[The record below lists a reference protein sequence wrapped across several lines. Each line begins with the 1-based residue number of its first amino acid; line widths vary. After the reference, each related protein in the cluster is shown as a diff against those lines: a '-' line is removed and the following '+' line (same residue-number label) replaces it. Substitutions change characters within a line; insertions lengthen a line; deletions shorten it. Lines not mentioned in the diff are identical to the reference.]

1 MQTNDSTYLLVPQKE
16 KQTFIDIDADVESPS
31 FIPVIVSLIIIVF
44 VVIIIIMNECNNVV
58 SKIHTRWN
66 LIGTLVKSIGIMV
79 AILLL
84 NKKGQQ
90 NWVISLLCVDLFP
103 LILFRDTSLYHI
115 IG

>member
-16 KQTFIDIDADVESPS
+16 SQPFLNVDVDKPS
-31 FIPVIVSLIIIVF
+31 KIPIIISLIIIIVV
-44 VVIIIIMNECNNVV
+44 VVIIILNEHNNVV
-58 SKIHTRWN
+58 TKVHTRWN
-66 LIGTLVKSIGIMV
+66 LIGTLVKSIGIMI

-84 NKKGQQ
+84 NKRGQQ